1 MNKHDIE
8 LKFYILLRG
17 NLNIQ
22 EFEKWVYE
30 TDEGMLDEYF
40 GRGFYFEL
48 ASLNYKNKYAI
59 NELEKLLFSKIP
71 YGKFEEKRIREI
83 LTSII
88 EDKGNLVDLFE
99 ELYGLYCDGY
109 NFLRYLGLVYVF
121 NGMPGE
127 YDTYNFTDQ
136 SRLNLK
142 SEAKRILSFFDE
154 EKIIINGENEYEDF
168 WDEVDKI
175 ELHSLEKMYV
185 TSNRNIISRIIDR
198 VIKKY
203 KIRKSS

>member
-1 MNKHDIE
+1 MNKHNIE
-8 LKFYILLRG
+8 LKFYNVLRG

-48 ASLNYKNKYAI
+48 ASFNYKSKYAI
-59 NELEKLLFSKIP
+59 NELEKLLFRKIP
-71 YGKFEEKRIREI
+71 YGKLEENKIREI

-88 EDKGNLVDLFE
+88 EDKGNLVDLIE
-99 ELYGLYCDGY
+99 ELYDLYCDGY
-109 NFLRYLGLVYVF
+109 NFLRYLGLAYVF

-136 SRLNLK
+136 SLVNLK

-154 EKIIINGENEYEDF
+154 KKIIISGEYKYEDF
-168 WDEVDKI
+168 RDEVDKI

-185 TSNRNIISRIIDR
+185 TSKRNIISRIVDR
-198 VIKKY
+198 VIKNTK
-203 KIRKSS
+203 

>member
-142 SEAKRILSFFDE
+142 SEAKRILSFFD
-154 EKIIINGENEYEDF
+154 F
-168 WDEVDKI
+168 RDEVDKI

-185 TSNRNIISRIIDR
+185 TSKRNIISRIIDR